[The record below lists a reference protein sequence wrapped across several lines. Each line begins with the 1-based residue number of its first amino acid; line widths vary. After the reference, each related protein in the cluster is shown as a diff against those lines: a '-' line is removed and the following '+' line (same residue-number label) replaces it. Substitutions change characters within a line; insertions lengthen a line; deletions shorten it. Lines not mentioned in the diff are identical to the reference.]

1 MNSDITVHPIGE
13 RRNMAKNFYQY
24 TGPNGETLHGY
35 ERRYKNVQL
44 RKKGFTH
51 KREAEK
57 DLRQAMDDIDASE
70 RGEIRCVPTT
80 AQEALN
86 IYRNTLEIRARTKR
100 TQYKHNVNSNCKVLQ
115 EFVNHFGPKRLIRQ
129 CTEDDLREFYQMLCF
144 RPTLNKNS
152 AGVFVGRI
160 QGMLKAA
167 QRKKPDLATWLR
179 PTLKVNRTPEFE
191 RRVVEPWE
199 YATLVRTLLNPPLAP
214 SRRNDRNTLWRDAG
228 DAVQLL
234 RLTGGRLNE
243 ILRIQL
249 WQVMWSKNVLRLEAT
264 KTENERDIP
273 LWTPIKQVIQ
283 ARMRDGLID
292 DEYLFPR
299 AKIETFD
306 NAIARACRKAG
317 KAANLNYGR
326 TNGFTLHSLRHT
338 FITDMMVATNNDI
351 PLVMSWSGHKS
362 LESFKIYLHPTKTGL
377 ALGEQRSTQ
386 VADLVQNFSE
396 RLAQER
402 DAEQPEQFS
411 KRLKK

>member
-1 MNSDITVHPIGE
+1 
-13 RRNMAKNFYQY
+13 
-24 TGPNGETLHGY
+24 
-35 ERRYKNVQL
+35 
-44 RKKGFTH
+44 
-51 KREAEK
+51 
-57 DLRQAMDDIDASE
+57 
-70 RGEIRCVPTT
+70 
-80 AQEALN
+80 
-86 IYRNTLEIRARTKR
+86 
-100 TQYKHNVNSNCKVLQ
+100 
-115 EFVNHFGPKRLIRQ
+115 
-129 CTEDDLREFYQMLCF
+129 
-144 RPTLNKNS
+144 
-152 AGVFVGRI
+152 
-160 QGMLKAA
+160 MLKAA

-179 PTLKVNRTPEFE
+179 PTLKVRRTPEFE

-214 SRRNDRNTLWRDAG
+214 SRRKERNTLWRDAG

-283 ARMRDGLID
+283 ARMTDGLID

-317 KAANLNYGR
+317 DAANLNYGR
-326 TNGFTLHSLRHT
+326 RNGFTLHSLRHT
-338 FITDMMVATNNDI
+338 FITDMMEATNNDI

-377 ALGEQRSTQ
+377 ALGEQRSAQ